1 MPEDFKLGVL
11 QKFATFICA
20 RREDWNGEV
29 LSIRNTDL
37 ATVSILLNLD
47 EPATY
52 AWLFSRGLLLNKP

>member
-1 MPEDFKLGVL
+1 MPEDFKLEVL
-11 QKFATFICA
+11 QKFATSICA

-52 AWLFSRGLLLNKP
+52 AWLFSRGLLLNRP